1 MDIDVYMKR
10 GFTLIEMIVVMA
22 IGAVVITATT
32 VNLLGG
38 QRRVVKLAG
47 VEQLVAEIRAEQV
60 KAMMGAG
67 AGVVDLAAIDLD
79 NNLTI
84 SSSYT
89 GNKITFAAV
98 SGETEAGTVTV
109 VDSTDGTTKTLHIN
123 SYGVVTQVD

>member
-1 MDIDVYMKR
+1 MKS

-38 QRRVVKLAG
+38 SRRVVKG
-47 VEQLVAEIRAEQV
+47 VGIGQLVAEIRAEQM

-67 AGVVDLAAIDLD
+67 AGVVDLTPLSLD

-84 SSSYT
+84 ST
-89 GNKITFAAV
+89 TFPGAQITFAPI
-98 SGETEAGTVTV
+98 SGEV
-109 VDSTDGTTKTLHIN
+109 VGENTITITDATDGTTKTLHIN
-123 SYGVVTQVD
+123 SYGVVTQID